1 MNQKTD
7 KEEPSQQKQLA
18 RLALLARLR
27 VGTGESADV
36 AAIAEW
42 FEKIKNID
50 TEGIEPMTNPSEE
63 NARLRED
70 KVADGNV
77 REALLANA
85 PDAQH
90 GFFVVP
96 KVVE

>member
-1 MNQKTD
+1 MSEAET
-7 KEEPSQQKQLA
+7 SQQEQLA
-18 RLALLARLR
+18 RLAALARLR
-27 VGTGESADV
+27 VGTGESADF

-42 FEKIKNID
+42 FERVKNID
-50 TEGIEPMTNPSEE
+50 TKGIESMTNPREE

-77 REALLANA
+77 RDALLANA